1 MLAFVH
7 FFLVILSF
15 WILKPLKKGLFIQ
28 HYDGVG
34 LALGPVQLGAAQAEL
49 LAKVLNMGVALV
61 AALLFSAL
69 VSRVRPRHLTSVL
82 AAFFVAGMAVFASAI
97 VEPSTLT
104 VWSFYLF
111 GDLFSTVMVASFF
124 VVLNQSVTPEQAKR
138 TYGWVGAG
146 GVVGGVAGSALTGF
160 VHATPTTWIVVC
172 AMVTAAIG
180 AIGQHTGTRHPALEG
195 TTPSTQDADDRD
207 DKFDPSALTAGV
219 RLVMQSRYLMSIVCI
234 VTIYEMVSTIMDFQF
249 SATIAHYLHGEA
261 IGQQLARVYTIS
273 NAASLVVQLF
283 MTRFVMKRYGVK
295 AALLVLPF
303 AAMLG
308 SVGFGAVP
316 ILWMGSMLNTADNA
330 FSYSI
335 HQSAKES
342 LYVPTSWDEKSKA
355 KAFIDMFVLRFA
367 KALAVGLTLAFT
379 VLVSDFSAVR
389 WLSLV
394 TVALVVVWIMV
405 ARYAG
410 EQFDQLARV
419 QQDSL

>member
-1 MLAFVH
+1 MRMFIQ

-15 WILKPLKKGLFIQ
+15 WILKPIKKGLFIQ
-28 HYDGVG
+28 QYDGVHFSLG
-34 LALGPVQLGAAQAEL
+34 SWQLAAAQAEL
-49 LAKVLNMGVALV
+49 CAKVLNMGVALAAAV
-61 AALLFSAL
+61 AFGWLA
-69 VSRVRPRHLTSVL
+69 SRLRPKHLTSVI
-82 AAFFVAGMAVFASAI
+82 AAFFVISMLVFARAI
-97 VEPSTLT
+97 TTPSEAT
-104 VWSFYLF
+104 VWAFYLF
-111 GDLFSTVMVASFF
+111 GDLFSTVMVATFF
-124 VVLNQSVTPEQAKR
+124 VSLNHSVTPEQAKR

-146 GVVGGVAGSALTGF
+146 GVLGGVIGSGLSGLVQAS
-160 VHATPTTWIVVC
+160 AETWIHVC
-172 AMVTAAIG
+172 AAISVVIAILGWSNGSNVTIARTETPHAAEVGNESSMVEG
-180 AIGQHTGTRHPALEG
+180 A
-195 TTPSTQDADDRD
+195 
-207 DKFDPSALTAGV
+207 
-219 RLVMQSRYLMSIVCI
+219 RLVLQSRYLMSIVCI

-249 SATIAHYLHGEA
+249 SATIAHYLHGAA
-261 IGQQLARVYTIS
+261 ISAQLARVYTIS
-273 NAASLVVQLF
+273 NVASLVVQVF
-283 MTRFVMKRYGVK
+283 MTSFVMKRYGVK

-308 SVGFGAVP
+308 SVGFGALP

-389 WLSLV
+389 WLSVL
-394 TVALVVVWIMV
+394 TIALVVVWIMV

-419 QQDSL
+419 HEP

>member
-34 LALGPVQLGAAQAEL
+34 LALGPLQLGAAQAEL
-49 LAKVLNMGVALV
+49 LAKVLNMAVALV
-61 AALLFSAL
+61 AALVFSWL

-146 GVVGGVAGSALTGF
+146 GVVGGVAGSALPGF
-160 VHATPTTWIVVC
+160 VHATPTTWIAVC
-172 AMVTAAIG
+172 AMLTAAIG
-180 AIGQHTGTRHPALEG
+180 AIGQHTGTRQPALDV
-195 TTPSTQDADDRD
+195 TTAHASRDRD
-207 DKFDPSALTAGV
+207 GDRFDPSTLTEGV
-219 RLVMQSRYLMSIVCI
+219 RLVLQSRYLMSIVCI

-249 SATIAHYLHGEA
+249 SATIAHYLHGAA
-261 IGQQLARVYTIS
+261 IGQQFARVYTIS
-273 NAASLVVQLF
+273 NAASLMVQLF
-283 MTRFVMKRYGVK
+283 LTRFVMKRYGVK

-342 LYVPTSWDEKSKA
+342 LYVPTTWDEKSKA

-367 KALAVGLTLAFT
+367 KALAVGLTLSFT